1 MDLQPGMSL
10 MHAVYESQKKL
21 ELGLP
26 EEEQELPGYDTVHKI
41 DYPGFETLHGLPR
54 EDPPEQALPPE
65 DYPSQ
70 TTLRMQA
77 GYGMPAVQPYENAVY
92 GTDTFYQNE
101 MDLPS
106 AEDVK
111 RADNEKRKKT
121 AKSLQIWTVAPLTNA
136 IVDETAKTD
145 PAASDQMLKVNMS
158 LQALFNTVRP
168 FNPGRQ
174 SGEEPRVP
182 DEQDIAEL
190 KSKTAQAHEQLR
202 QWKEAYL
209 RGNEKPSEQ
218 VLYMTDNVLKKLED
232 DYQVVSSI
240 RPGETLPE
248 AAFRSSRLPK
258 HFGLENDRVTPIPCP
273 QKKAEA
279 EKQTQ
284 AQTQIQAP
292 KEAPAAEERIPPPE
306 ELYRAFYELQGIQ
319 DAMVKADPKWML
331 TSSGAYGEMRKGIE
345 GTIKFVLKN
354 RDVFSSTPDPN
365 SPAYQ
370 KAAKEFM
377 QRLDSS
383 KGKVAA
389 YLDKKAVDLGMDAGR
404 VEDAGKQQWEQ
415 KRILT
420 ALTSYDKLSALTSG
434 RTSEKTAETDARVE
448 SFKQSLLSEQ
458 SKEKLEA
465 ESRSAGVGGPT
476 L

>member
-1 MDLQPGMSL
+1 MPDGRLKLLDMYSKMTEMTTLLATDASENQFFDMEYFRLCQTITAMCAGANKLYADSANGQNSYDTLMGTEELKKNHLELHASLGAFRERYMSQTANPNSPFANKLRDLENNVREDREVLRTMDLQPGMSL
-10 MHAVYESQKKL
+10 KHAVYESQKKL

-77 GYGMPAVQPYENAVY
+77 GDGMPAVQPYENAVY

-145 PAASDQMLKVNMS
+145 PAASDRMLKVNMS

-174 SGEEPRVP
+174 NGEEPRIP
-182 DEQDIAEL
+182 NEQDIAEL

-232 DYQVVSSI
+232 DYQVVSSV

-258 HFGLENDRVTPIPCP
+258 HFGLENDRTTLVPCP

-279 EKQTQ
+279 EKQ

-292 KEAPAAEERIPPPE
+292 KEAPAAEERIP
-306 ELYRAFYELQGIQ
+306 LRRSCTGRSMSCRASRT
-319 DAMVKADPKWML
+319 PWSRR
-331 TSSGAYGEMRKGIE
+331 TPSGC
-345 GTIKFVLKN
+345 
-354 RDVFSSTPDPN
+354 
-365 SPAYQ
+365 
-370 KAAKEFM
+370 
-377 QRLDSS
+377 
-383 KGKVAA
+383 
-389 YLDKKAVDLGMDAGR
+389 
-404 VEDAGKQQWEQ
+404 
-415 KRILT
+415 
-420 ALTSYDKLSALTSG
+420 
-434 RTSEKTAETDARVE
+434 
-448 SFKQSLLSEQ
+448 
-458 SKEKLEA
+458 
-465 ESRSAGVGGPT
+465 
-476 L
+476 